1 MGLENFQISNKR
13 GVKISGGG
21 SENVQFCHS
30 KQHSKMLRS
39 KQVQTIKVN
48 KEKNVRKYT
57 RSKQHNLSKETF
69 SSKFELF
76 FSKINKW
83 GVLVRLFLGGKK
95 SEN

>member
-1 MGLENFQISNKR
+1 MYFNNS
-13 GVKISGGG
+13 VKY
-21 SENVQFCHS
+21 
-30 KQHSKMLRS
+30 SKMLRS
-39 KQVQTIKVN
+39 KQVQTIEVN

>member
-1 MGLENFQISNKR
+1 
-13 GVKISGGG
+13 
-21 SENVQFCHS
+21 
-30 KQHSKMLRS
+30 MLRS
-39 KQVQTIKVN
+39 KQIQTIEVN

-76 FSKINKW
+76 FSKINKR
-83 GVLVRLFLGGKK
+83 GVLVRVFLGGKK